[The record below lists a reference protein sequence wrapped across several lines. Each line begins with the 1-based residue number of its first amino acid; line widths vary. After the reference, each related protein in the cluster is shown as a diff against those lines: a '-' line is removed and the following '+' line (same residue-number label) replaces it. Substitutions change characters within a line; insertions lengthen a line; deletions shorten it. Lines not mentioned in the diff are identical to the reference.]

1 MPNILGNVYPN
12 ILPNKAKCLLFSSY
26 PTFVS
31 CLTDGEERCTSFQCH
46 KKKIKMTD
54 EIQEQLNRIER
65 YSLLSAKNMFGLE
78 EASLFLNMSKSFLYK
93 LTYRHEIPYYRPN
106 GKQIYFDR
114 KELEDWMRRN
124 RVATIEEIEQS
135 ATNYL
140 VTGKIGG

>member
-1 MPNILGNVYPN
+1 
-12 ILPNKAKCLLFSSY
+12 
-26 PTFVS
+26 
-31 CLTDGEERCTSFQCH
+31 
-46 KKKIKMTD
+46 MTT

-65 YSLLSAKNMFGLE
+65 YSLLAAKSMFGLE

-93 LTYRHEIPYYRPN
+93 MTYRHEIPFYRPN

-124 RVATIEEIEQS
+124 RVATKEEIEES

-140 VTGKIGG
+140 VTGRMK